1 MFYPV
6 CTIIGRTAWGQILVL
21 VLCIGHLTFNI
32 MPFTY
37 PPLWRWNDQCHCYQL
52 PIVSSV
58 IKCHQVSSSIIKHRQ
73 VSSSVIKWSAIK
85 HHILLRGNLTW
96 SFLPPAP
103 PSSII
108 KCPEYQR
115 YKDKIHNN
123 YVNNEN
129 SDRHDTWFTLQGK
142 TSTLFLIII
151 LLTGNYINSKP
162 LLLKHPH
169 YYTKLVYFEQ
179 H

>member
-85 HHILLRGNLTW
+85 HHQV
-96 SFLPPAP
+96 S
-103 PSSII
+103 SSII
-108 KCPEYQR
+108 YCFVAILHEAFCLQPPPQASSSVLNI
-115 YKDKIHNN
+115 KDIRIKFIITMLIMKILI
-123 YVNNEN
+123 
-129 SDRHDTWFTLQGK
+129 DMIHDLLFKEKLQLC
-142 TSTLFLIII
+142 SW
-151 LLTGNYINSKP
+151 S
-162 LLLKHPH
+162 
-169 YYTKLVYFEQ
+169 
-179 H
+179 